1 MPPIGHRKN
10 FYFQR
15 IYFYYIKLAN
25 LLKFDCYLPI
35 SKLKKIVFLSILR
48 KNNGFFRYS
57 HALGSAFK
65 YNFKNDYIDPIPR
78 VQCSFSPIGPYYC
91 VKPPWQRYLENFADF

>member
-1 MPPIGHRKN
+1 MPPIGHRKI

-35 SKLKKIVFLSILR
+35 SKLKKIVFLSILS

-65 YNFKNDYIDPIPR
+65 YNFKNDYIDTIPA
-78 VQCSFSPIGPYYC
+78 VL
-91 VKPPWQRYLENFADF
+91 W